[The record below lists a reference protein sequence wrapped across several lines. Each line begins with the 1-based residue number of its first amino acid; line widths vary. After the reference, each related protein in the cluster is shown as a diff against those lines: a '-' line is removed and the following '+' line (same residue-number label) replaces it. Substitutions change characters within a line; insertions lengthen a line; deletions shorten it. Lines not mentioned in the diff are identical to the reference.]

1 MSDRHPEQL
10 HRVGFPNVLNGES
23 GMSRRSRSFVGVFS
37 LLLVLLVVAAT
48 ALAKPV
54 TPKGGVFNGTAET
67 AGAPGAGNA
76 TFKVIKSGKGVGV
89 EVTLTINVIC
99 QVSGQP
105 FPVNTV
111 VSSKSFKQHDSGLP
125 LPVKNA
131 KFSYKGPIYG
141 GPTTNPGLA
150 EISGT
155 FKSPTKVVGTASFS
169 WSAVELVAG
178 QTAPCES
185 GKLTL
190 AGLHP

>member
-1 MSDRHPEQL
+1 
-10 HRVGFPNVLNGES
+10 
-23 GMSRRSRSFVGVFS
+23 MSRRSRNLVVVFS
-37 LLLVLLVVAAT
+37 LALVLLVVAAT

-54 TPKGGVFNGTAET
+54 APKGGTFNGAAEA

-76 TFKVIKSGKGVGV
+76 AFKVTKSGKQVGV

-111 VSSKSFKQHDSGLP
+111 VSSKLFKQHEGGLP
-125 LPVKNA
+125 LAVKNG
-131 KFSYKGPIYG
+131 KFSYKGAIYG

-155 FKSPTKVVGTASFS
+155 FKSPAKVVGTASFS
-169 WSAVELVAG
+169 WSAVELVPG